1 MTVLISLLQIGLVV
15 NLVLLLMRLFSFAP
29 SEEFRIFYVVFVIL
43 AAALLVLGVTL
54 FVKTMGEKK
63 TMKSKWK
70 YYLSSYLAII
80 NVLFVIKWNLFMF
93 WAL

>member
-29 SEEFRIFYVVFVIL
+29 SEEFKIFYIVFVLL
-43 AAALLVLGVTL
+43 AVALLVLGLTL

-63 TMKSKWK
+63 Q
-70 YYLSSYLAII
+70 
-80 NVLFVIKWNLFMF
+80 
-93 WAL
+93 